1 MTVLFI
7 LLGILFISTGFSCIF
22 TPLLSF
28 MQYGYFVVIL
38 MTVFGVIDVVKA
50 IVEKRFGIN
59 FVFGILSVILGGVML
74 VYPESLITAESV
86 MLIITAVWFVLMGVV
101 TIITS
106 LSVTKATGSKIW
118 IFQLIFGIFDVLVG
132 GYSLVHPMLLAI
144 SIGILIGIFFI
155 DTGFTLMFGGITAR
169 D

>member
-1 MTVLFI
+1 MTILFI
-7 LLGILFISTGFSCIF
+7 LLGILFISAGFSCIF

-38 MTVFGVIDVVKA
+38 MTVFGVIDMIKA

-74 VYPESLITAESV
+74 AYPESLIAAESV
-86 MLIITAVWFVLMGVV
+86 MLTIAAVWIVLMGAV
-101 TIITS
+101 TIVTS
-106 LSVTKATGSKIW
+106 LSVTKAMGSKHW
-118 IFQLIFGIFDVLVG
+118 IFQLIFGIIGVLIG
-132 GYSLVHPMLLAI
+132 GYSLANPMLLAI
-144 SIGILIGIFFI
+144 SVGVLIGIFFI
-155 DTGFTLMFGGITAR
+155 ETGFTLMFGGIAAR